1 METLLLKGKPVS
13 DSIRLALAPRVQ
25 SLKEIGI
32 IPKLAAIIVGD
43 DPASQMYV
51 LNKTRA
57 FEKLNCESQTFRLDV
72 GSSEKEVLTLIDT
85 LNNDSSVY
93 GILVQLPLPNHLDAK
108 TILHAVSFKKDVDG
122 FHPKNLGLLL
132 EGNPNFIPCTPQGI
146 LEILKHYDIP
156 VSGRHAVIVGRS
168 NIVGKPMFALL
179 AQKYEMGNAT
189 VTICHTGTKDLAQHT
204 NQADIIIVAAGSPN
218 MITGD
223 MIKEGH
229 TNQADIIIVAAGS
242 PNMITGDM
250 IKEGVDII
258 DVGINRVE
266 DNSEKGYT
274 LMGDVNTESVMGIA
288 NSVTPVPGGVGP
300 MTITMLLV
308 NTVKS
313 AENCVELVAG
323 C

>member
-43 DPASQMYV
+43 DPASQVYV

-108 TILHAVSFKKDVDG
+108 TILHAVSSKKDVDG

-189 VTICHTGTKDLAQHT
+189 VTICHTGTKDLALHT
-204 NQADIIIVAAGSPN
+204 
-218 MITGD
+218 
-223 MIKEGH
+223 K
-229 TNQADIIIVAAGS
+229 QADIIIVAAGS

-274 LMGDVNTESVMGIA
+274 LLGDVNTESVMGIA

-313 AENCVELVAG
+313 AEKCVELVAG

>member
-1 METLLLKGKPVS
+1 METLLLKGEPVS

-43 DPASQMYV
+43 DPASQVYV

-85 LNNDSSVY
+85 LNNDSSVH

-108 TILHAVSFKKDVDG
+108 TILHEVSSKKDVDG

-132 EGNPNFIPCTPQGI
+132 EGNPNFIPCTPHGI
-146 LEILKHYDIP
+146 LEILKHYVIP

-189 VTICHTGTKDLAQHT
+189 VTICHTGTKDLALHT
-204 NQADIIIVAAGSPN
+204 KQADIIIA
-218 MITGD
+218 
-223 MIKEGH
+223 
-229 TNQADIIIVAAGS
+229 AAGS

-300 MTITMLLV
+300 MTISMLLV

-313 AENCVELVAG
+313 AEKCVELVAG